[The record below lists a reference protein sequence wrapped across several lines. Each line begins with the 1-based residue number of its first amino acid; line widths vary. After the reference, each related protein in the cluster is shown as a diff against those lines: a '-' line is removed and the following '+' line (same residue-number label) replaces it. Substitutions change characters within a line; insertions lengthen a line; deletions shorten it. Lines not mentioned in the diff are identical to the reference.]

1 MLFNMNLARTKAFT
15 RRPPVILVSLLIVAI
30 LAFWGVNH
38 LVVRFREQQKALA
51 RRMYRR
57 GQEEES
63 AGRPDRAIENFRA
76 ALGYSRD
83 NFQYQL
89 SLARALRDTNRID
102 EAQAYLIS
110 LWERAPQDSTVNLA
124 LGRLAARRGSVDDV
138 LRYYHNAMYGAW
150 PADGDK
156 KRRDTQFE
164 LIEYLLTHNAI
175 SQAQAELISMAATL
189 PPDPD
194 LHLRV
199 AQLFVRSQDYQHA
212 LDEFQRVLS
221 AQRQNPD
228 ALAGAGEAAFQLG
241 RYRSAHGYLQS
252 ASRLEP
258 KNGTVT
264 SSLESVKLVLQADPF
279 ARRIS
284 ERERRRRIGRA
295 FEDSGKR
302 LEDCAKSKGIDLSS
316 PAASG
321 ELQTLRTRWNA
332 MKNEVARARA
342 VAAEMPEA
350 AMDLVFQIEQQTAA
364 QCGPPSGMDQALF
377 LLSQNRSGDEP

>member
-1 MLFNMNLARTKAFT
+1 MNLARTKAFA
-15 RRPPVILVSLLIVAI
+15 RRPPVILVSLLIIAI

-138 LRYYHNAMYGAW
+138 LRYYHNAMYGVW

-164 LIEYLLTHNAI
+164 LIEYLLTHNAV

-199 AQLFVRSQDYQHA
+199 AQLFARSQDYQHA
-212 LDEFQRVLS
+212 LDEFQHVLS
-221 AQRQNPD
+221 VQRQNPD
-228 ALAGAGEAAFQLG
+228 ALVGAGEAAFQLG
-241 RYRSAHGYLQS
+241 RYRSAQGYLQS

-258 KNGTVT
+258 KNEAVT
-264 SSLESVKLVLQADPF
+264 SSLESAKLVLQADPF

-284 ERERRRRIGRA
+284 ERERRRRISRA

-302 LEDCAKSKGIDLSS
+302 LEDCAKSKGIDLNS
-316 PAASG
+316 PGSGG

-342 VAAEMPEA
+342 GHAEMPEA
-350 AMDLVFQIEQQTAA
+350 AMDLVFQIEQQTAI

-377 LLSQNRSGDEP
+377 FLSQNRSGDEP